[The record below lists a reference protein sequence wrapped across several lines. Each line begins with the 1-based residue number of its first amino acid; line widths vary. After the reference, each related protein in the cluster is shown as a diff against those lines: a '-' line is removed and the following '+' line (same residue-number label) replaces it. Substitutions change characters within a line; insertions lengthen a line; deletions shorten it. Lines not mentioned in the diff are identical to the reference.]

1 MRRLILS
8 HFPQYGHK
16 GEVLVHAL
24 EEKGIIVSTTSAC
37 SSRDRTASGT
47 LKAMGVEDDVATGAV
62 RISLSYESSHDS
74 VGAVNKGTSGSIA
87 KTK

>member
-1 MRRLILS
+1 M
-8 HFPQYGHK
+8 
-16 GEVLVHAL
+16 LVHAL

-47 LKAMGVEDDVATGAV
+47 LKAMGVEDDVARGAV

-74 VGAVNKGTSGSIA
+74 EERFIKGLSESLQRLNKVMGRIE
-87 KTK
+87 